1 MNRLVNFFYFPWIN
15 KIRAYWKTDLLA
27 GISVSIIALPQAL
40 AYANL
45 AGLPAHLGLIAAG
58 IPAILAA
65 IFSSSSFL
73 ITGPVAIVS
82 LLTAVELAKFT
93 AVSAQELMLCA
104 AILALLVGL
113 IQLTLS
119 WFKLGSLLNY
129 VASPVFVGFTT
140 AAALVICL
148 TQIVPLFG
156 MQLVTDHNQ
165 HQILQIIKAYK
176 TAHLETTFMGVG
188 SLLALFILARTRL
201 KSAGVLV
208 VVLASIAASMMA
220 RYSGSIVGPFTAS
233 LTNPLHFTP
242 GIANLELLGSL
253 LTGALVI
260 SLVGF
265 MEGVSIAKSLAK
277 TAKDTIRPNRE
288 LAALGLANVC
298 AGLVG
303 AFPVAGS
310 VTRTALNRNMG
321 AKSNLAAVIASGVV
335 LMSMYFFAPLL
346 AFLPKATLAA
356 VIVYA
361 VYRLINF
368 RAINRLLRFRRDDG
382 IVAIITFATALV
394 FAPHLNYGIAIG
406 IITSVLVHLHRGFH
420 PPLSIFFCSDRSYL
434 KSRHMKLDQY
444 SSNKLV
450 LGVTVD
456 WSLSFQNCSYLQEK
470 VLTHI
475 ADAPKK
481 PKYVLIFARS
491 INHID
496 ASAEEVLEDL
506 QDQLES
512 RGITLMWC
520 GMKPQLEAL
529 IKKTGMF
536 DYIGKQYMFSKA
548 SEALAW
554 INLRNTTDLHQH

>member
-1 MNRLVNFFYFPWIN
+1 MNRLAYFFHFPWVS
-15 KIRAYWKTDLLA
+15 KIKQHWRADLLA
-27 GISVSIIALPQAL
+27 GVSVAIVALPQAL

-58 IPAILAA
+58 IPAIVAA
-65 IFSSSSFL
+65 VFSTSSFL
-73 ITGPVAIVS
+73 NTGPVAIVS
-82 LLTAVELAKFT
+82 LLTAVELSKFG
-93 AVSAQELMLCA
+93 VISAQELMVYASL
-104 AILALLVGL
+104 LALLVGL
-113 IQLTLS
+113 IQLALS

-156 MQLVTDHNQ
+156 LELISDHGQ
-165 HQILQIIKAYK
+165 HQILQIFKAYK
-176 TAHLETTFMGVG
+176 SAHLETTFMGVG
-188 SLLALFILARTRL
+188 SLLALLVLARTKL
-201 KSAGVLV
+201 KSVAVLI
-208 VVLASIAASMMA
+208 VVLASILSSMISS
-220 RYSGSIVGPFTAS
+220 YSGSVVGSFSAS
-233 LTNPLHFTP
+233 LTNPVHFSQNMLDP
-242 GIANLELLGSL
+242 EILGSL
-253 LTGALVI
+253 LMGALVI

-277 TAKDTIRPNRE
+277 TTKDTIRPNRE
-288 LAALGLANVC
+288 LAGLGLANVS
-298 AGLVG
+298 AGIIG

-321 AKSNLAAVIASGVV
+321 AKTNLAAIIASGVV
-335 LMSMYFFAPLL
+335 LLSMFFFAPIL

-356 VIVYA
+356 VIVFA

-368 RAINRLLRFRRDDG
+368 RTFNRLLRVRRRDG
-382 IVAIITFATALV
+382 IVAVITFATALV

-406 IITSVLVHLHRGFH
+406 IITSVIVHLHRGFH
-420 PPLSIFFCSDRSYL
+420 PPLGIFFCSDRRYL
-434 KSRHMKLDQY
+434 NAKHMSLEQY
-444 SSNKLV
+444 PTNKLV
-450 LGVTVD
+450 LGLTVD

-470 VLTHI
+470 VLTYI
-475 ADAPKK
+475 ADATKK

-512 RGITLMWC
+512 RGITLLWC
-520 GMKPQLEAL
+520 GMKPQLQQL
-529 IKKTGMF
+529 NKKTGML
-536 DYIGKQYMFSKA
+536 DYIGKNNMFNKA
-548 SEALAW
+548 NEALAW
-554 INLRNTTDLHQH
+554 VKSKN